1 MGRKYLIALDAGH
14 VMETTGK
21 RTPPLPKDLYMD
33 GKLVRKNVKLLKRM
47 SLMRLYVSI

>member
-21 RTPPLPKDLYMD
+21 RTPPLPKIYIWME
-33 GKLVRKNVKLLKRM
+33 
-47 SLMRLYVSI
+47 S